1 MRKSFIFIALLAIAG
16 LVKAQTME
24 KLPIDPQVRYGKLEN
39 GLTYYIRHN
48 AYPEKRANFY
58 IAQKVGS
65 MQEEDNQAGLAH
77 FLEHMAFNGSKNF
90 PGKKTMLNYLE
101 SIGVKFGANVN
112 AYTSFDETVYNL
124 DDVPVVRDAI
134 IDSCLM
140 VLHDWSGFIALKDE
154 QIDEERLVI
163 KEEWRTRS
171 GAQYRIWDKQL
182 PVIFEGSKYADRMPI
197 GKMEIVENFPYQTL
211 RDYYH
216 TWYRPDLQGIVI
228 VGDINVDEVEAKIK
242 AMWSDIPKPVN
253 PAERVYFPV
262 PDNDKPIVSVITDP
276 EAVRT
281 QVTL

>member
-101 SIGVKFGANVN
+101 SI
-112 AYTSFDETVYNL
+112 
-124 DDVPVVRDAI
+124 
-134 IDSCLM
+134 
-140 VLHDWSGFIALKDE
+140 
-154 QIDEERLVI
+154 
-163 KEEWRTRS
+163 
-171 GAQYRIWDKQL
+171 
-182 PVIFEGSKYADRMPI
+182 
-197 GKMEIVENFPYQTL
+197 
-211 RDYYH
+211 
-216 TWYRPDLQGIVI
+216 
-228 VGDINVDEVEAKIK
+228 
-242 AMWSDIPKPVN
+242 
-253 PAERVYFPV
+253 
-262 PDNDKPIVSVITDP
+262 
-276 EAVRT
+276 
-281 QVTL
+281 